1 MDDVLLLILL
11 WHARAFQL
19 RKRSFRS
26 SSWIKNCRNWKILN
40 PILLIRT
47 DHSCFLWSSC
57 QCDQI
62 GRNFDVL
69 GEKQNPKQFKKGQQ
83 FWYRLNVESLI
94 LFNELFYAKECSH
107 LVSILT
113 DFWDILLLFQ
123 IINGHTASCTWGITS
138 ILRKRGKAMIQHFS
152 SKCVHTHRSISRPSW
167 QICTNSQLT
176 FLVNVCHSLV

>member
-1 MDDVLLLILL
+1 V
-11 WHARAFQL
+11 ACA
-19 RKRSFRS
+19 SFS
-26 SSWIKNCRNWKILN
+26 IEKEEFPFFILN
-40 PILLIRT
+40 QELSKLKNFKSDFVFDILLIRT

-94 LFNELFYAKECSH
+94 LFNELFYAKECSQ